1 MRCVG
6 RSNENR
12 SLLKLKGLLIDHCCT
27 AAIQHENQFPALMPM
42 LVAGT
47 NTKAAACY
55 SYVHKRPSL
64 EMSDLSIIESVFFI
78 FFYDS
83 LFYDYNISFT
93 KRR

>member
-1 MRCVG
+1 
-6 RSNENR
+6 
-12 SLLKLKGLLIDHCCT
+12 
-27 AAIQHENQFPALMPM
+27 MPM

-93 KRR
+93 KRRYDRAVRRHAGAVRRRAGADRLRDDLC